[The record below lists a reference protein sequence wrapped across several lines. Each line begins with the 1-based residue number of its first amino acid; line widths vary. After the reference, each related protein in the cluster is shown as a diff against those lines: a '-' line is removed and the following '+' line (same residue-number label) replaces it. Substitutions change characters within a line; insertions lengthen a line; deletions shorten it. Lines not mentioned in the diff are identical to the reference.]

1 MIVEDF
7 KQAFKR
13 YTITQLKR
21 DWKNS
26 FVEKRNALNK
36 KTYRF
41 NFTITDEDLHEQAE
55 KTVQREMKQ
64 VAKANAQQ
72 LFGQAAQFEEKM
84 QNDSRFDMSK
94 KEKNFD
100 IESIQETTEEY
111 VPPNV
116 EDV

>member
-1 MIVEDF
+1 MLADDF

-41 NFTITDEDLHEQAE
+41 NFTISDDDL
-55 KTVQREMKQ
+55 K
-64 VAKANAQQ
+64 
-72 LFGQAAQFEEKM
+72 
-84 QNDSRFDMSK
+84 D
-94 KEKNFD
+94 
-100 IESIQETTEEY
+100 
-111 VPPNV
+111 
-116 EDV
+116 

>member
-1 MIVEDF
+1 MKQSAGFDKLRPGEFFMLADDF

-41 NFTITDEDLHEQAE
+41 NFTISDDDL
-55 KTVQREMKQ
+55 K
-64 VAKANAQQ
+64 
-72 LFGQAAQFEEKM
+72 
-84 QNDSRFDMSK
+84 D
-94 KEKNFD
+94 
-100 IESIQETTEEY
+100 
-111 VPPNV
+111 
-116 EDV
+116 